1 MRSKQVRV
9 STYLQQIISTMFTQV
24 LRFYEIRYLAFI
36 PKGQLVDT
44 FDLAS
49 QPSICS
55 VNQATLL
62 SINKRGKPSPAG
74 YPHSSTEFE
83 WCQRNLNSFTHSNT
97 VVKLWSSLS
106 CRVDRLLSWL
116 IFVFS
121 SALKTLQILNYDARL

>member
-1 MRSKQVRV
+1 
-9 STYLQQIISTMFTQV
+9 MFTQV

-62 SINKRGKPSPAG
+62 SEESRRPRGIHIRA
-74 YPHSSTEFE
+74 
-83 WCQRNLNSFTHSNT
+83 LNSNG
-97 VVKLWSSLS
+97 
-106 CRVDRLLSWL
+106 
-116 IFVFS
+116 
-121 SALKTLQILNYDARL
+121 ARGI